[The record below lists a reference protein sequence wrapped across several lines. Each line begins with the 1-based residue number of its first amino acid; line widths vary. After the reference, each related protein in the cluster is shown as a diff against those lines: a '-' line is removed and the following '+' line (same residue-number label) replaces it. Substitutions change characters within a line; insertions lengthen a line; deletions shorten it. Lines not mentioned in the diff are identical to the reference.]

1 MNKIHLSFQK
11 LSNGNY
17 FSYIRIDRLYLRTGC
32 MDVCMDS
39 GDILYPC
46 IKIGGGIKIFT

>member
-1 MNKIHLSFQK
+1 MNQIHLSFQK
-11 LSNGNY
+11 LSSGNY
-17 FSYIRIDRLYLRTGC
+17 FSYIRIDGMYVRMGC

-39 GDILYPC
+39 GDILCPC